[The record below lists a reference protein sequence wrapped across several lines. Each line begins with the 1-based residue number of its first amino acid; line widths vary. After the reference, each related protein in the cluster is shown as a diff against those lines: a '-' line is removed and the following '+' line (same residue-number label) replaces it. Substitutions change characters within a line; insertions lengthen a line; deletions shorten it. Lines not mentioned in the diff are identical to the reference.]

1 MHVIQPNPHNV
12 AYETHLPLRERFNN
26 KVVAVAKEIVADT
39 EKRMQNYRKNIKEL
53 DGGCFY
59 PNDYFNILKQSNQTD
74 RLTFLV
80 NKGSFVHGRA
90 PAKYFTM
97 EQNPNTS
104 SGFTQNY
111 FVLNKGVTPSAG
123 LKAIRDGLSLIG
135 CGEICQIAYY
145 EALKSELGEDKFDV
159 LFAADSKTP
168 LSIGFNSS
176 RNPLLPLFLLKDVPQ
191 HFSKGEM
198 VRFENTP
205 YYLIKHI
212 NGESS
217 GFNTIC
223 CDSTQGQ
230 ERFTTMGLNSQGSTA
245 QQVKQKLF
253 DDFNEKPIG
262 PKIMTQEVAKRS
274 FGKYSTDYLKTT
286 AELENVQMDYQEF
299 SETKG
304 GSIPLSLEMNIERIT
319 QLAAE
324 PLESVSKLFNSWTTD
339 TWPIKPCT

>member
-1 MHVIQPNPHNV
+1 MHAIQPNPHNV

-26 KVVAVAKEIVADT
+26 KVVSVAKEIVADT
-39 EKRMQNYRKNIKEL
+39 EKRMQNYLKNIKEV

-59 PNDYFNILKQSNQTD
+59 PNDYFNILKRSNQTD

-80 NKGSFVHGRA
+80 TKGSFFHGRA
-90 PAKYFTM
+90 PASCFTM
-97 EQNPNTS
+97 EKNPNSS
-104 SGFTQNY
+104 SGFTSNF
-111 FVLNKGVTPSAG
+111 FVLKKGVTPSAG
-123 LKAIRDGLSLIG
+123 LKAIRDGLSLLG

-145 EALKSELGEDKFDV
+145 EALKSELGEEKFDL

-168 LSIGFNSS
+168 LSIGFGSS

-205 YYLIKHI
+205 YYPIKHI
-212 NGESS
+212 NGEAS

-230 ERFTTMGLNSQGSTA
+230 ERFTTMGLNSQGSTV

-253 DDFNEKPIG
+253 DEYNDNPISRE
-262 PKIMTQEVAKRS
+262 IMTKEVAKRL
-274 FGKYSTDYLKTT
+274 FATYSSDYLK
-286 AELENVQMDYQEF
+286 ASAALELKQMDYQEF

-304 GSIPLSLEMNIERIT
+304 GSIPLSLEMNFERIT

-339 TWPIKPCT
+339 TWPLKPAS

>member
-1 MHVIQPNPHNV
+1 
-12 AYETHLPLRERFNN
+12 
-26 KVVAVAKEIVADT
+26 
-39 EKRMQNYRKNIKEL
+39 
-53 DGGCFY
+53 
-59 PNDYFNILKQSNQTD
+59 
-74 RLTFLV
+74 
-80 NKGSFVHGRA
+80 
-90 PAKYFTM
+90 
-97 EQNPNTS
+97 
-104 SGFTQNY
+104 
-111 FVLNKGVTPSAG
+111 
-123 LKAIRDGLSLIG
+123 
-135 CGEICQIAYY
+135 
-145 EALKSELGEDKFDV
+145 
-159 LFAADSKTP
+159 DSKTP